1 MISTADYEFL
11 QRFLKS
17 RSGLSL
23 SAEKHYLLES
33 RLMPVAR
40 SVGCG
45 SLSELA
51 QLLRR
56 PGQDAAGERV
66 VDAMTT
72 NESLFFR
79 DKHPFEAFTGRMLP
93 YLLSKRSMHQP
104 IRIWCAAAS
113 SGQEPYSLA
122 MLLQENAAL
131 VAGRRFEII
140 GTDIS
145 SDILDRAR
153 KGIYS
158 QFEVQRGLP
167 VHYLVRY
174 FSKVG
179 DDWQVSEKIRNAVTF
194 RKMNLLDPF
203 AGMGPFDIVFC
214 RNVLIYF
221 DNERK
226 VDVLQRLAKVMHTDS
241 FLVLG
246 GAESVIGLTD
256 TFELEGTHRCLFKPK
271 AQASAPAMAFAR

>member
-1 MISTADYEFL
+1 MPQADYEYL
-11 QRFLKS
+11 QRFLKTK
-17 RSGLSL
+17 SGLAL
-23 SAEKHYLLES
+23 SPDKQYLLES
-33 RLMPVAR
+33 RLNPIAR
-40 SVGCG
+40 EFGLKSVG
-45 SLSELA
+45 ELA
-51 QLLRR
+51 QFLRR
-56 PGQDAAGERV
+56 PGSEKAADKV

-79 DKHPFEAFTGRMLP
+79 DKHPFEAFTNRMLP
-93 YLLSKRSMHQP
+93 TLLANRPSHQP

-122 MLLQENAAL
+122 MLLAENPAL
-131 VAGRRFEII
+131 SAGRRFEII

-145 SDILDRAR
+145 TEIIEKAKR
-153 KGIYS
+153 GIYS
-158 QFEVQRGLP
+158 QFEVQRGLS

-179 DDWQVSEKIRNAVTF
+179 DDWQVSDKIRQAVSY
-194 RKMNLLDPF
+194 RKLNLLDPF
-203 AGMGPFDIVFC
+203 VGMGQFDIVFC

-221 DNERK
+221 DNDQK
-226 VDVLQRLAKVMHTDS
+226 IDVLNRIVKLMPSDG

-256 TFELEGTHRCLFKPK
+256 KFQPDTSRCLFRPQTT
-271 AQASAPAMAFAR
+271 ATAGNRLAAAR